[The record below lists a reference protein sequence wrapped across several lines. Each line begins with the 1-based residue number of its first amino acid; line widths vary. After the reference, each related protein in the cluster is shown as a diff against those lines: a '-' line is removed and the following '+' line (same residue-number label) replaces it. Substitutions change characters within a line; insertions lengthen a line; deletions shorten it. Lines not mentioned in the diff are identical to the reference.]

1 MQQRILAFG
10 RRAVRLAWEG
20 KTADRLI
27 DLLFGSIP
35 EADAGH
41 PPHVGLIFQSDDDV
55 GEHFSIRIGPIGREE
70 KGERL
75 ERDGTGTAAIALMQ
89 QVSFHLADRMTDG
102 VLLHA
107 ACVSSNTGS
116 AWALAGSSGTGKST
130 LSVYLT
136 GHGFS
141 LLSDEM
147 TCIDPVTFA
156 CTGLARPIHLK
167 GEWQKILPECN
178 SLPGFAVRDGVIG
191 TLIPAG
197 QYLWKG
203 QAILKGILFPGY
215 RCGEPFR
222 IRRLSPGQAVMGLTR
237 VAMNARNLPANG
249 FPSLLQL
256 ARNRPAFQVDYG
268 ELPQLDGLL
277 RDILDDSLK

>member
-10 RRAVRLAWEG
+10 RRAVRLAWAG

-27 DLLFGSIP
+27 ELLFGSIP
-35 EADAGH
+35 EAQTGN
-41 PPHVGLIFQSDDDV
+41 PPHVGLIFQSDDV
-55 GEHFSIRIGPIGREE
+55 AEHFSIRIGPIDREE
-70 KGERL
+70 EGERL

-107 ACVSSNTGS
+107 ACVSTDTGF

-136 GHGFS
+136 RHGFS

-147 TCIDPVTFA
+147 TCIDPATFA
-156 CTGLARPIHLK
+156 CIGLARPVHLK
-167 GEWQKILPECN
+167 GEWRKILPECN
-178 SLPGFAVRDGVIG
+178 SLQGFAVLDGVIG

-197 QYLWKG
+197 QFLWKD
-203 QAILKGILFPGY
+203 QATLKGILFPRY
-215 RCGEPFR
+215 RCGDSFQL
-222 IRRLSPGQAVMGLTR
+222 RRLSPGQAVMGLTR

-256 ARNRPAFQVDYG
+256 ARSLPAFQVHYG
-268 ELPQLDGLL
+268 ELQQLDGWI
-277 RDILDDSLK
+277 RDIRKDSLK